1 LSDAEAFMSLYL
13 PVAFLLSQLIV
24 LVFFG
29 PSVTGP
35 AAYVLMVVAP
45 LLAAVATFW
54 RGRSHTTSVR
64 FGWYALSLALTIWAA
79 GAFGNLWQEM
89 VLHRQ
94 NEMYRASM
102 LAFNLAVVPTTYLLA
117 SDWRLHGRQLLRAV
131 DGLAA
136 LALGCVYFQYTWS
149 MINDHSAPA
158 EAGVAYL
165 VWLLDLQNLYL
176 AAGAL
181 VRWYVAED
189 RDERDLFR
197 ALAVYTL
204 IYFVIVFIN
213 DHYFAGKAAFGPQY
227 GTLVTLAFAV
237 LGSFALRAPS
247 AVPVCSMN
255 SSLVR
260 SVRSGSPIL
269 LAVALL
275 TASLFLIRVD
285 YLWGCAGILIAVL
298 GIGVRTTLIQVH
310 QIEHGEAL
318 RREASALQTI
328 AWTDAL
334 TGVPNRHFFDDSLAR
349 VWRGERRPGQQAI
362 LMIDIDHFKLL
373 NDRYGH
379 PVGDGC
385 LRDVARALQRALV
398 RPDDVLARYGG
409 EEFIVLLR
417 DSPAAGA
424 EVVAERLRASVQNL
438 GIENAGS
445 PEQVVTVSIGVASAE
460 LTDEVTA
467 AQMVADADRALYEAK
482 CAGRNL
488 VKIATDHSNDEAA
501 PAASITARHRRL
513 RG

>member
-1 LSDAEAFMSLYL
+1 MSLYL
-13 PVAFLLSQLIV
+13 PIAFLLAQLIV
-24 LVFFG
+24 LGFFG

-35 AAYVLMVVAP
+35 AAYILMMVAP

-54 RGRSHTTSVR
+54 RGRTHTSSVR
-64 FGWYALSLALTIWAA
+64 YGWYALSLALTIWAV

-117 SDWRLHGRQLLRAV
+117 SDWRLYGRQLLRVV
-131 DGLAA
+131 DALVA
-136 LALGCVYFQYTWS
+136 LALACAYFQYTWI
-149 MINDHSAPA
+149 MISDHSAPA

-165 VWLLDLQNLYL
+165 VWLLDLQNLSL
-176 AAGAL
+176 AVGAL
-181 VRWYVAED
+181 IRWYVAED

-197 ALAVYTL
+197 ALSVYMS
-204 IYFVIVFIN
+204 IYCVIVFIN
-213 DHYFAGKAAFGPQY
+213 DHYFAGNPAFGPQY

-237 LGSFALRAPS
+237 LCGFALAARS
-247 AVPVCSMN
+247 TVPVRSVN
-255 SSLVR
+255 STLVTM
-260 SVRSGSPIL
+260 VRSGSPIL

-285 YLWGCAGILIAVL
+285 YLWGCASVLIAVL

-310 QIEHGEAL
+310 QIERREAL

-334 TGVPNRHFFDDSLAR
+334 TGVRNRHFFTEALAR
-349 VWRGERRPGQQAI
+349 AWRSERRPGPQAI

-385 LRDVARALQRALV
+385 LREVARALQRASI

-417 DSPAAGA
+417 DSPAAA
-424 EVVAERLRASVQNL
+424 AQAVAERLRAAVQNL
-438 GIENAGS
+438 RIENAGS
-445 PEQVVTVSIGVASAE
+445 PERVVTVSIGVASAE
-460 LTDEVTA
+460 LNDEA
-467 AQMVADADRALYEAK
+467 AAARMVEEADRALYAAK
-482 CAGRNL
+482 CAGRNQ
-488 VKIATDHSNDEAA
+488 VKLATDLSNDEVAD
-501 PAASITARHRRL
+501 AASVTARRRRL
-513 RG
+513 QA

>member
-1 LSDAEAFMSLYL
+1 MVLS
-13 PVAFLLSQLIV
+13 
-24 LVFFG
+24 FFG

-35 AAYVLMVVAP
+35 AAYILMVVAP
-45 LLAAVATFW
+45 LFAAAATLW
-54 RGRSHTTSVR
+54 RGHSHSTSIR
-64 FGWYALSLALTIWAA
+64 YGWYALSLALTIWAA

-89 VLHRQ
+89 ILHRQ

-131 DGLAA
+131 DALVA
-136 LALGCVYFQYTWS
+136 LALGCAYFLYTWN
-149 MINDHSAPA
+149 MINDHSPSS

-165 VWLLDLQNLYL
+165 VWLLDLQNLSL
-176 AAGAL
+176 AVGAL
-181 VRWYVAED
+181 FRWYVAEE

-197 ALAVYTL
+197 ALSVYMC

-213 DHYFAGKAAFGPQY
+213 DHYFAGNPAFGPEY

-237 LGSFALRAPS
+237 LCGFALRTPSTAP
-247 AVPVCSMN
+247 
-255 SSLVR
+255 VR
-260 SVRSGSPIL
+260 SVNSTVVRTVRSGSPIL

-275 TASLFLIRVD
+275 TASLFLIRVE

-298 GIGVRTTLIQVH
+298 GIGVRTTLLQVH
-310 QIEHGEAL
+310 QIERREAL
-318 RREASALQTI
+318 RREASALQAI

-334 TGVPNRHFFDDSLAR
+334 TGVPNRHFFTEALAR
-349 VWRGERRPGQQAI
+349 ACRAERRPGPQSI

-385 LRDVARALQRALV
+385 LREVARGLQRALM

-424 EVVAERLRASVQNL
+424 QAVAERLRAAVQNL
-438 GIENAGS
+438 RIDNAGS
-445 PEQVVTVSIGVASAE
+445 PERVVTVSVGVASAE
-460 LTDEVTA
+460 LTDDA
-467 AQMVADADRALYEAK
+467 AAARMVEDADRALYEAK
-482 CAGRNL
+482 CAGRNQ
-488 VKIATDHSNDEAA
+488 VKLATELANDQIVDI
-501 PAASITARHRRL
+501 ASITARRRRL
-513 RG
+513 QL